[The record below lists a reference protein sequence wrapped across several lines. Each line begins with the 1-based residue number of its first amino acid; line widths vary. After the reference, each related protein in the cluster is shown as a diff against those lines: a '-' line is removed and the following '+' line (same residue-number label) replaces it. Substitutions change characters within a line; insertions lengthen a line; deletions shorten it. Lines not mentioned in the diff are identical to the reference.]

1 MMKNKRKNKTNNK
14 RRETKERIK
23 RIINDEKLKKE

>member
-23 RIINDEKLKKE
+23 RIINDEKQKKE